1 MVIICEKVG
10 STKSIRTGRRYQ
22 VLSQTDTRYRIVNEN
37 GIEANYCKTL
47 FREGRET
54 GNERRAREGVGNIEA
69 QVAPAVARPV
79 APVVPP
85 IRVVDEINA
94 ETSAEVID
102 IQDNNDDDAE
112 AVIKLKVKFMFG
124 NNLNLD
130 INSDNILDIYRSE
143 IGCGIRDISGM
154 NGFMSFTKGI
164 KEKLVSFITAKT
176 EANVFKL
183 AEGFDINDLVK
194 DIYEALLQDIISKF
208 QGDVDGI
215 AKAGLL
221 NFSTNVNNNRVID
234 ELLVEMLNEKSD
246 SNIEFVNPNG
256 GNICKI
262 WSFKTAE

>member
-10 STKSIRTGRRYQ
+10 STKSIRIGRRYQ

-37 GIEANYCKTL
+37 GVEANYCKTL

-54 GNERRAREGVGNIEA
+54 GNERRAREGAGNVEA

-94 ETSAEVID
+94 ETSAEIID
-102 IQDNNDDDAE
+102 IDNDDDDVA
-112 AVIKLKVKFMFG
+112 ANIRLKIKFMFG

-130 INSDNILDIYRSE
+130 LNSGDLLDVFRSE
-143 IGCGIRDISGM
+143 IGCGIRDISGLNSLM
-154 NGFMSFTKGI
+154 VFTKSI
-164 KEKLVSFITAKT
+164 KVELLEFIRRKT

-183 AEGFDINDLVK
+183 AEGFDIDGLVK

-208 QGDVDGI
+208 QGDVDGV

-221 NFSTNVNNNRVID
+221 NFSTNINNNGSID
-234 ELLVEMLNEKSD
+234 ELVFEMFNEKAD
-246 SNIEFVNPNG
+246 STIEFVNPNG

-262 WSFKTAE
+262 WSFRTAE